1 MLKSQPHSC
10 RCGRCKLEN
19 VKVVNDG
26 IDWNSNDNIYWKH
39 EVQRFEALK
48 VILHGN
54 AEFEAVD
61 VILQVNYYSAILLS
75 TVV

>member
-1 MLKSQPHSC
+1 MLESQAHPC

-19 VKVVNDG
+19 VIVVNDG
-26 IDWNSNDNIYWKH
+26 IDWSSSNNIYWKH

-61 VILQVNYYSAILLS
+61 VILQVRLTIGLFYC
-75 TVV
+75 